1 MKLLLT
7 VGAQMPFDR
16 LVRSVDAWARGRAE
30 HSVLAQVGTAEYA
43 PTHLE
48 AREFLPPAEFDRA
61 YDAADAIVGHAGIG
75 TLFAA
80 MQRGKPILVLPREA
94 RRRETRND
102 HQIATARRFE
112 RYPGVLVAWTE
123 ADVSA
128 RMDELLA
135 LEGAPSLADE
145 ASGPLI
151 DAMARFIERA

>member
-16 LVRSVDAWARGRAE
+16 LVRAVDAWAGVRPE
-30 HSVLAQVGTAEYA
+30 HAVLAQVGNGDYA
-43 PTHLE
+43 PEHLD
-48 AREFLPPAEFDRA
+48 ARPFLPPAEFDRM
-61 YDAADAIVGHAGIG
+61 YDEAEAIVGHAGIG

-112 RYPGVLVAWTE
+112 RYPGVLVAWTDDDIGR
-123 ADVSA
+123 A
-128 RMDELLA
+128 MDELLA
-135 LEGAPSLADE
+135 LEGAPSLAEE
-145 ASGPLI
+145 AHGPLI